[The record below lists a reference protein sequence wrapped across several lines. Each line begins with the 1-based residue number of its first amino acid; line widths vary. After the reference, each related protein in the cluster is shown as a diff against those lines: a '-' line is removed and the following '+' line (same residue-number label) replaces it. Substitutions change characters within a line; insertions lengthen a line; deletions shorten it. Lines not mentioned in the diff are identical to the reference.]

1 MRLTRESNLLK
12 LDINLLK
19 TSNKNK
25 NLRKNQMKKNHRVA
39 CGYGVILDF

>member
-25 NLRKNQMKKNHRVA
+25 NLRKNQMKKIIVSLVA
-39 CGYGVILDF
+39 MVLF

>member
-12 LDINLLK
+12 LDTNLLK

-25 NLRKNQMKKNHRVA
+25 NLRKNQMKKIIVSLVA
-39 CGYGVILDF
+39 MVLF